1 MQVVS
6 YIPKILKQGDSSTDY
21 FSETIKQK
29 ISFQRM
35 SRSRVFLLRLKTIAM
50 CFKLNT
56 FDDNLT
62 GNVCE

>member
-29 ISFQRM
+29 LSFQRM
-35 SRSRVFLLRLKTIAM
+35 SRSRVFFTEIEDHSYV
-50 CFKLNT
+50 FQT
-56 FDDNLT
+56 
-62 GNVCE
+62 